1 MDLVYLFKKHIQ
13 DLFPEDTEFISDEI
27 QKIRIRY
34 PIVDKVSGIRK
45 SQPIVLVFD
54 RVVVD
59 SYLTAEKNM
68 EVKIL
73 DRYKI
78 SLRRLVILSLTNY
91 DPSGPVDVAHRIEI
105 DDRATDL

>member
-1 MDLVYLFKKHIQ
+1 MDLVFLFKKHIQ
-13 DLFPEDTEFISDEI
+13 DLFPEDAEYTSEGIRI
-27 QKIRIRY
+27 IRIRY
-34 PIVDKVSGIRK
+34 PFVDNVSVIRK
-45 SQPIVLVFD
+45 SQPIALIFD
-54 RVVVD
+54 RVVVEAY
-59 SYLTAEKNM
+59 STAEKNM
-68 EVKIL
+68 DVKIL